1 MKKAIFTGIL
11 VLIFAFGVQAQEK
24 VITTIVD
31 STALAAD
38 TTNIG
43 PMYLDY
49 VWAIHVESWTLDA
62 TDATV
67 TIQVANTT
75 SGKWIDYSA
84 NSVLTLNAASGTWA
98 FEDDRLAWLY
108 MRVITGVGSVTSG
121 DYRIRMTKI
130 RRD

>member
-1 MKKAIFTGIL
+1 MCTGIL

-84 NSVLTLNAASGTWA
+84 NSVLTLNAASVTWA

-108 MRVITGVGSVTSG
+108 MRVITAPVSVTSG

>member
-1 MKKAIFTGIL
+1 M
-11 VLIFAFGVQAQEK
+11 IFAFGVQAQEK

-108 MRVITGVGSVTSG
+108 MRVITAPVSVTSG